1 MLNFKLKVIRT
12 IWVNIITVSIVVYI
26 YVIIYGMFNS
36 SETILNS
43 LLIGLFGG
51 IVLIYGY
58 GLLFWIYYLTITIIF
73 SLLFINKNEKNLNL
87 KLITESI
94 LVISP
99 FIYWILQYST
109 WVFLIALVGFL
120 SSQFIFRKK
129 IIENLIKSN

>member
-1 MLNFKLKVIRT
+1 
-12 IWVNIITVSIVVYI
+12 
-26 YVIIYGMFNS
+26 MFNS
-36 SETILNS
+36 SEPILKA

-51 IVLIYGY
+51 IILIYGY
-58 GLLFWIYYLTITIIF
+58 GLLFWIYYLITTIIF
-73 SLLFINKNEKNLNL
+73 SLLFMNKNEKYLNL

-129 IIENLIKSN
+129 KIENLLKSN